1 MSFDYN
7 DVYEKILELADDEY
21 KKFHSSLVP
30 GNDNIAGVRIP
41 KLRKLAREL
50 AAADDWRGFLSCQSR
65 GLYEEEMLKG
75 LVIGIAR
82 CDISE
87 RLELVK
93 GFVPHIDN
101 WAVCDIFTGGLKA
114 FKSDREL
121 ILPFIE
127 QCLSSQQEFTLRF
140 AVCMLMDY
148 YVDDGYIDYTLE
160 KINGITNRDYYVMM
174 ARAWALSVCFVKQR
188 NKTIELFSRFTLD
201 AVTQNKAIQKCR
213 ESYRVSKEDKEL
225 LLKYKIKAVQRGNA

>member
-1 MSFDYN
+1 MGFDYN
-7 DVYEKILELADDEY
+7 DVYEKILDLADDEY

-30 GNDNIAGVRIP
+30 GSDNIAGVRLP

-50 AAADDWRGFLSCQSR
+50 AASDDWREFLSCESI

-75 LVIGIAR
+75 LVIGTAK
-82 CDISE
+82 CDIGE

-93 GFVPHIDN
+93 NFVPHIDN
-101 WAVCDIFTGGLKA
+101 WAVCDVFTGGLKS
-114 FKSDREL
+114 FKSSREL
-121 ILPFIE
+121 ILPYIE
-127 QCLSSQQEFTLRF
+127 QCLSSQQEFTIRF

-148 YVDDGYIDYTLE
+148 YVDDEYIDYTLK
-160 KINGITNRDYYVMM
+160 KIAEITSGEYYVMM

-188 NKTIELFSRFTLD
+188 EKTLELFSRFELD
-201 AVTQNKAIQKCR
+201 KATQNKAIQKCR

-225 LLKYKIKAVQRGNA
+225 LLKYKIKSVQPK